1 MLLLVGGE
9 WGGGCWGLGGNP
21 LVNPQSVT
29 SGTGGGG
36 GGGVPGAEE
45 KSKEGKREG
54 RQRVK
59 GREGER

>member
-1 MLLLVGGE
+1 MGGVRG
-9 WGGGCWGLGGNP
+9 WGGNP

-36 GGGVPGAEE
+36 GDRCRGGGGE